1 MSLITK
7 LIEMSYTHPSM
18 HATNP
23 IAARDTFA
31 TPASPDEKALFD
43 MLRTITRPSDHSTLM
58 RPGTN
63 SYLPDS
69 GNGTTSA
76 PTVMG
81 DLGASEEGLDTIVH
95 SRAATRSDHQPSA
108 AA

>member
-1 MSLITK
+1 
-7 LIEMSYTHPSM
+7 MSYTHPSM

-63 SYLPDS
+63 SYHANQEHQHPSKGGVIEDVQRQPISQQRLVNLLLRRDAL
-69 GNGTTSA
+69 NGSRE
-76 PTVMG
+76 
-81 DLGASEEGLDTIVH
+81 ASFGL
-95 SRAATRSDHQPSA
+95 
-108 AA
+108 